1 MRELADLVGLID
13 EALERRG
20 WSARRA
26 SIEATGAAHLVAR
39 IRRGQD
45 PSVSRLL
52 ALCDVLGLECYV
64 GPPRTV
70 RGVDLDVGRLAL
82 ALEAVGAGFPDA
94 DALLTLH
101 DRAQLLAAVYSV
113 IDERDAP
120 ASAARVRELVA
131 IARRFGVADAVNE

>member
-1 MRELADLVGLID
+1 M
-13 EALERRG
+13 
-20 WSARRA
+20 
-26 SIEATGAAHLVAR
+26 
-39 IRRGQD
+39 
-45 PSVSRLL
+45 
-52 ALCDVLGLECYV
+52 
-64 GPPRTV
+64 

>member
-1 MRELADLVGLID
+1 MRELQDLVNVVN

-52 ALCDVLGLECYV
+52 ALCEVLGLECYV

-70 RGVDLDVGRLAL
+70 RGTDLDVRRLAL
-82 ALEAVGAGFPDA
+82 ALEAVMAGFPDS
-94 DALLTLH
+94 DSRLMLH

-131 IARRFGVADAVNE
+131 IARRFGVADALPE

>member
-1 MRELADLVGLID
+1 MRELAELAGLID
-13 EALERRG
+13 EALKRRG

-64 GPPRTV
+64 GPPRSV
-70 RGVDLDVGRLAL
+70 AGADLDVGRLAL
-82 ALEAVGAGFPDA
+82 ALEALTAGFPDV
-94 DALLTLH
+94 DARLTLS
-101 DRAQLLAAVYSV
+101 DRAQLLAGIYAV
-113 IDERDAP
+113 IDERDSP

-131 IARRFGVADAVNE
+131 IARRFGVADAVPE